1 MQKLTLNTESLS
13 RDRLAVVQKVDSAVR
28 AIILTTPHVAVY
40 VFKVG
45 KWERKNIEG
54 PLYLVRRSQAPEF
67 SLLVLNRKGPNHMVE
82 LLTEH
87 YEFNDQ
93 EPYVIFRDS
102 KAPTP
107 TPHGMWFKS
116 SEDRNKLWKEIQNIN
131 ALLLQ
136 QKGQSARGSSSIG
149 ASISGG
155 KGFAHKGGGPDISPQ
170 QIHECIQ
177 SSNQI
182 NHQVQQMV
190 QQQRQMHAQIQQQ
203 QQILQQQQMRI
214 QQQQVQLSAFQVSPL
229 QVQPQISGL
238 TSGQVELSVAQL
250 QKILMRMVQDE
261 RFVVALHAQY
271 IKAQRKKRAAA
282 TAAGQ

>member
-1 MQKLTLNTESLS
+1 MYFVWEPSELKKSPYKMYKRNPHHTKCM
-13 RDRLAVVQKVDSAVR
+13 RVVLSAV
-28 AIILTTPHVAVY
+28 ATAPYILY
-40 VFKVG
+40 G
-45 KWERKNIEG
+45 G
-54 PLYLVRRSQAPEF
+54 PLHVLYGELKQELKACREHSFSIVSQ
-67 SLLVLNRKGPNHMVE
+67 LLVLNRKGPNHMVE

-116 SEDRNKLWKEIQNIN
+116 SEDRNKLWTEIQNIK

-136 QKGQSARGSSSIG
+136 QKGQTTMGGSSIG
-149 ASISGG
+149 ASVSGG

-182 NHQVQQMV
+182 NLQVQQMM

-214 QQQQVQLSAFQVSPL
+214 QQQQIQLSASQATPL

-238 TSGQVELSVAQL
+238 TGGQVELSVAQL

-261 RFVVALHAQY
+261 RFVGALHAH
-271 IKAQRKKRAAA
+271 
-282 TAAGQ
+282 T